1 MIWVDAHLSPAL
13 ARWITAE
20 FGHPA
25 QPVRDLGLR
34 EAKDRKIFDAARREE
49 TIILTKDAD
58 FVELV
63 ERLGPPPR
71 IIWLTCGN
79 TSEAVLRV
87 LLRAALP
94 RALELF
100 TSGESLVEIGGE
112 QPLPPPALPADN

>member
-13 ARWITAE
+13 ARWITEE
-20 FGHPA
+20 FDHPA

-34 EAKDRKIFDAARREE
+34 EAKDRKIFDAARQEE

-87 LLRAALP
+87 LLKGGAA
-94 RALELF
+94 
-100 TSGESLVEIGGE
+100 TSL
-112 QPLPPPALPADN
+112 